1 MRMMSIKTHFIM
13 ATVPKSSAVFA
24 FDSRADNFYLINSAT
39 GEVSTFST
47 EGGVTISVSGSN
59 VAAVTGDNGGET
71 IFTIDI
77 SDKWIGTSFDPS
89 SNRMAAMGVGNG
101 MIETNRVST
110 ESTYGSTTSVSS
122 YYCDLGQSK
131 SVTLIKSGNIVS
143 CKS

>member
-1 MRMMSIKTHFIM
+1 M
-13 ATVPKSSAVFA
+13 
-24 FDSRADNFYLINSAT
+24 ADNFYLINSAS
-39 GEVSTFST
+39 GEVSSFST
-47 EGGVTISVSGSN
+47 EGGVTISISGSN
-59 VAAVTGDNGGET
+59 VTVAAGDNEGQT

-110 ESTYGSTTSVSS
+110 ESAYGSTTSVSS
-122 YYCDLGQSK
+122 YYCDLGQVR